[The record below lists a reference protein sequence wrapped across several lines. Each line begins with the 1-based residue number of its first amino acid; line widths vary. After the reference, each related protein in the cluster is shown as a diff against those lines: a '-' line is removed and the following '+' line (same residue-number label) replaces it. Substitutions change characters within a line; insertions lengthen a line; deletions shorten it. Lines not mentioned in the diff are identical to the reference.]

1 MSSTHSSV
9 DTQAVLSEIESAA
22 AEGKLSAGA
31 VKNLRVWLTEPRYAQ
46 YAPQVAEHVQRRMWR
61 ELDDAFWT
69 IIPFGTGGRRGKMF
83 PIGSNAIN
91 DRTIG
96 ESAQG
101 LADYAKAHTAAGAQ
115 PACAIAYDTRHRSRH
130 FAELCAGIMAS
141 AGFKVWFLDGYRSTP
156 ELSFLVRYKKCI
168 CGIMVTAS
176 HNPPSD
182 NAVKA
187 YWSEGEQ
194 LLPPHDRGVID
205 CVMSV
210 EDIRTMPFDE
220 CLASGQVEYCQEEV
234 DEAFLQAVLR
244 QSRPG
249 PRNLKIIYS
258 PLHGVGAS
266 AVMPTLAAAGFEDVE
281 LFGPHA
287 EESGDFP
294 NVPGHVSNP
303 ENPRVFDIII
313 DRAKEIGAELI
324 MATDPDCDRMGC
336 AAPKTSDTSGPWD
349 VLSGNQIGSLLAA
362 YLLEIGRRQ
371 DTLKSDH
378 YLVKTLVTTE
388 LMRRIGD
395 SYGVRTVGD
404 LLVGFKW
411 IGQAIDAE
419 GPTGFILGI
428 EESYGYLA
436 GTHVRD
442 KDAAVSSMLMA
453 ELAAEAKAA
462 GLSLHEKLD
471 ALFREFGCHSETQVS
486 VKMPGSEGMERMR
499 ALMGSFRSQP
509 PTSLGGI
516 KVARIRDYLNQT
528 VTPIGGSPQPL
539 AGPRGDIVI
548 LDLEH
553 EGNYVAVRPSGTEPK
568 VKFYMF
574 AYDPPQAGEDLQ
586 ARKQAQSE
594 RIAAMQADLTAFAY
608 V

>member
-1 MSSTHSSV
+1 MSSTRSSV

-22 AEGKLSAGA
+22 AEGKLSSGA
-31 VKNLRVWLTEPRYAQ
+31 VKNLRVWLTEPRYAE
-46 YAPQVAEHVQRRMWR
+46 YAPQVAEHVQRRTWQ

-220 CLASGQVEYCQEEV
+220 CLASGKVEYCQEEV

>member
-1 MSSTHSSV
+1 MSSTPSSV
-9 DTQAVLSEIESAA
+9 DTQAVLSQIEAA
-22 AEGKLSAGA
+22 ASEGKLSDGA
-31 VKNLRVWLTEPRYAQ
+31 VKNLRAWLTEPRYCE
-46 YAPQVAEHVQRRMWR
+46 YAPQVAEHVEKQLWQ

-69 IIPFGTGGRRGKMF
+69 IIPFGTGGRRGKMY

-101 LADYAKAHTAAGAQ
+101 LADYAKEHTPEGTQ

-130 FAELCAGIMAS
+130 FAELCSGIMAA

-156 ELSFLVRYKKCI
+156 ELSFLVRYKKCT

-187 YWSEGEQ
+187 YWCEGEQ
-194 LLPPHDRGVID
+194 LLPPHGRGVID
-205 CVMSV
+205 RVMSV
-210 EDIRTMPFDE
+210 ENIRTAPFDE

-234 DEAFLQAVLR
+234 DKAFLEAVLK

-249 PRNLKIIYS
+249 PRDLKIIYS

-303 ENPRVFDIII
+303 ENPRVFDTIIE
-313 DRAKEIGAELI
+313 RAKEIGAELI

-336 AAPKTSDTSGPWD
+336 AAPKTTDTAGPWD
-349 VLSGNQIGSLLAA
+349 VLTGNQIGSMLGA
-362 YLLEIGRRQ
+362 YLLDISKRQ
-371 DTLKSDH
+371 GTLTGDQ

-388 LMRRIGD
+388 LLRRIGD

-411 IGQAIDAE
+411 IGQAIDAQ
-419 GPTGFILGI
+419 GPDGFILGT

-442 KDAAVSSMLMA
+442 KDAAVSSMLMS
-453 ELAAEAKAA
+453 ELAAESKVA
-462 GLSLHEKLD
+462 GLSLHQKLD
-471 ALFREFGCHSETQVS
+471 ALFREHGCHRETQVS
-486 VKMPGSEGMERMR
+486 VKMPGSEGMDRMR
-499 ALMGSFRSQP
+499 ALMAQFRNDP

-516 KVARIRDYLNQT
+516 KVAQVRDYLNQT
-528 VTPIGGSPQPL
+528 LTPIGGS
-539 AGPRGDIVI
+539 AGPLPGPKGDIVI
-548 LDLEH
+548 LDLEA

-574 AYDPPQAGEDLQ
+574 AYDAPTAGEDLE
-586 ARKQAQSE
+586 ARKQAQAD
-594 RIAAMQADLTAFAY
+594 RIAAMQADLTAFAG

>member
-9 DTQAVLSEIESAA
+9 DTQNVLSQIEAAA
-22 AEGKLSAGA
+22 AEGKLSDGA
-31 VKNLRVWLTEPRYAQ
+31 VRNLRVWLTEPRYGE
-46 YAPQVAEHVQRRMWR
+46 YAAQVAEQVERQVWQ

-69 IIPFGTGGRRGKMF
+69 IIPFGTGGRRGKMY

-101 LADYAKAHTAAGAQ
+101 LADYAKAHVAQGTQ

-130 FAELCAGIMAS
+130 FAELCAGIMA
-141 AGFKVWFLDGYRSTP
+141 ATGFKVWFLDGYRSTP
-156 ELSFLVRYKKCI
+156 ELSFAVRYKKCA
-168 CGIMVTAS
+168 CGIMITAS

-187 YWSEGEQ
+187 YWSCGGQ
-194 LLPPHDRGVID
+194 LLPPHDQGVID

-210 EDIRTMPFDE
+210 ENIRKTPFDE

-234 DEAFLQAVLR
+234 DEKFLAAVVK

-249 PRNLKIIYS
+249 PRDLKIIYS

-266 AVMPTLAAAGFEDVE
+266 AVMPALAAAGFKDVE

-287 EESGDFP
+287 EQSGDFP

-313 DRAKEIGAELI
+313 DRGKQIGAELI

-349 VLSGNQIGSLLAA
+349 VLRGNQIGSMLGA
-362 YLLEIGRRQ
+362 YLLEIGKRQ
-371 DTLKSDH
+371 GTITSEC
-378 YLVKTLVTTE
+378 YMVKTLVTTE

-419 GPTGFILGI
+419 GPEGFILGA
-428 EESYGYLA
+428 EESYGYLV

-486 VKMPGSEGMERMR
+486 VKMPGSEGMDRMR
-499 ALMGSFRSQP
+499 TLMARLRSEP

-516 KVARIRDYLNQT
+516 KVARVRDYLNQT
-528 VTPIGGSPQPL
+528 VAPIGGSSAPL
-539 AGPRGDIVI
+539 EGPRGDIVI
-548 LDLEH
+548 LDLEAQ
-553 EGNYVAVRPSGTEPK
+553 GNYVAVRPSGTEPK

-574 AYDPPQAGEDLQ
+574 AYDPPQAGEDLE
-586 ARKQAQSE
+586 ARKQAQAE
-594 RIAAMQADLTAFAY
+594 RIAAMQTDLTSFAG